1 MFCELRSALE
11 EAGVDPIIVHWSWG
25 AQFEE
30 RLTASNQ
37 AQTPL
42 LSIHREPT
50 PRPEPWGKF
59 QEVRAVPACLHT
71 ISRHLTH

>member
-1 MFCELRSALE
+1 MFCDLRSAPE
-11 EAGVDPIIVHWSWG
+11 KAGVDPIIVCWG
-25 AQFEE
+25 RGARFEE
-30 RLTASNQ
+30 RLAASNQ

-59 QEVRAVPACLHT
+59 QGERAVPACLHT
-71 ISRHLTH
+71 TSHRLTH